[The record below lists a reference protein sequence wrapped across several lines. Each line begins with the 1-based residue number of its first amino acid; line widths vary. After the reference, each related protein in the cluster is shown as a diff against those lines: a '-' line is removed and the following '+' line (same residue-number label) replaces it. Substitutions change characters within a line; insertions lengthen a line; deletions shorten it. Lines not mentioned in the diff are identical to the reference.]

1 MIVKTYI
8 MKIRILIS
16 TIVTI
21 LLSNTG
27 FSQNMVNLQVN
38 IGGLILERTYSH
50 AEVIAIMGEPLNY
63 EHLINSESYESSDV
77 RIYTY
82 GNNKFIIE
90 DNIFDI
96 FVLKDT
102 IYKINGIFGVGD
114 FVSKIYELPHNN
126 IIHTPEQAGPEIYL
140 ILFRGEEEDKSPMYI
155 TVVNGI
161 IVKINF
167 FVDNL

>member
-8 MKIRILIS
+8 MKLKIFII
-16 TIVTI
+16 TIAAL

>member
-1 MIVKTYI
+1 MKT
-8 MKIRILIS
+8 K
-16 TIVTI
+16 I
-21 LLSNTG
+21 LLLLLFASVISITA

-63 EHLINSESYESSDV
+63 EHLINNEFYESSDV

-90 DNIFDI
+90 DNLFDN
-96 FVLKDT
+96 FVLEDST
-102 IYKINGIFGVGD
+102 YKINGILGVGD
-114 FVSKIYELPHNN
+114 FVSKIYELPNN
-126 IIHTPEQAGPEIYL
+126 EILHIPHQTGPEKYL
-140 ILFRGEEEDKSPMYI
+140 LFFRGKEEDRSPMYI
-155 TVVNGI
+155 TVINGI

>member
-1 MIVKTYI
+1 MKT
-8 MKIRILIS
+8 K
-16 TIVTI
+16 I
-21 LLSNTG
+21 LLLLLFASVISITA

-63 EHLINSESYESSDV
+63 EHLINNEFYESSDV

-90 DNIFDI
+90 DNLFDN
-96 FVLKDT
+96 FVLEDST
-102 IYKINGIFGVGD
+102 YKINGILGVGD
-114 FVSKIYELPHNN
+114 FVSKIYELPHNE
-126 IIHTPEQAGPEIYL
+126 IIHTPEQTGPEKYL
-140 ILFRGEEEDKSPMYI
+140 ILFRGKEEDRSPMYI

-161 IVKINF
+161 IVKVDF